1 VSFAEQAIRPV
12 TRAEFGLF
20 RELVE
25 SEIGIHLHDAKQ
37 ALLNARLLSRI
48 RELGLRTFSEY
59 YERVVS
65 DQADELT
72 RLINAICTNE
82 TRFFREPAQFEL
94 LQSTIV
100 PSWLQQADQGQRPRR
115 LRVWSAGCSTGEEP
129 YSLAMQLLATLPSS
143 WSIEV
148 TATDIST
155 KVLEKSVAAVY
166 PMRRYIEIPED
177 LRRRFVLVGVR
188 ERRGQFRIAPEV
200 RACVRFARVNLMAH
214 GAGTLGSF
222 DLVLCRNVMIYFRA
236 ETRRKV
242 VAWLCSN
249 VAEGGY
255 LWAGHS
261 ESLHDLDPRLRTVV
275 PTVYRVVQEGEP

>member
-1 VSFAEQAIRPV
+1 
-12 TRAEFGLF
+12 
-20 RELVE
+20 
-25 SEIGIHLHDAKQ
+25 
-37 ALLNARLLSRI
+37 LN
-48 RELGLRTFSEY
+48 
-59 YERVVS
+59 
-65 DQADELT
+65 

-82 TRFFREPAQFEL
+82 TQFFREPAQFQL

-100 PSWLQQADQGQRPRR
+100 PSWLSQAEQGQRPRR
-115 LRVWSAGCSTGEEP
+115 VRVWSAGCSTGEEP

-166 PMRRYIEIPED
+166 PMRRFLEIPDE
-177 LRRRFVLVGVR
+177 LRRRFVLLGVR

-214 GAGTLGSF
+214 AAGNLGSF

-275 PTVYRVVQEGEP
+275 PTVYRVLQEGEA

>member
-1 VSFAEQAIRPV
+1 MNLAEQAIRPV

-37 ALLNARLLSRI
+37 ALLNASLLSRI

-59 YERVVS
+59 YERVVT
-65 DQADELT
+65 DQGDELT

-82 TRFFREPAQFEL
+82 TRFFREPAQFQL
-94 LQSTIV
+94 LQSSIV
-100 PSWLQQADQGQRPRR
+100 PSWLRQAEQGQRPRR

-129 YSLAMQLLATLPSS
+129 YSLTMQLLATLPSS
-143 WSIEV
+143 WTIEV

-166 PMRRYIEIPED
+166 PMRRYAEIPDD
-177 LRRRFVLVGVR
+177 LRRQFVLVGVR

-214 GAGTLGSF
+214 GAGNLGSF

-236 ETRRKV
+236 ETRRRV

-275 PTVYRVVQEGEP
+275 PTVYRVLQEGEA